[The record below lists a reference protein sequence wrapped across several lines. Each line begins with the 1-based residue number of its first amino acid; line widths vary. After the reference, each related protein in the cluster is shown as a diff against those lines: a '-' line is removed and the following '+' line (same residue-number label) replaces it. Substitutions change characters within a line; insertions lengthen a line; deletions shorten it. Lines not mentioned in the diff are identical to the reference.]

1 MKKYLNITVNEIF
14 APQTDASTAASKLDE
29 LADFVRSMHRN
40 NLLLESQ
47 TQLLEELEEKIRQAS
62 ADVSF
67 EHHVWF
73 EM

>member
-1 MKKYLNITVNEIF
+1 MKKYLNITVNEVF
-14 APQTDASTAASKLDE
+14 APQTDASTASSKLDE
-29 LADFVRSMHRN
+29 LAEFVSSMHRN

-47 TQLLEELEEKIRQAS
+47 TELLRELEEQIRRAA

-73 EM
+73 EL